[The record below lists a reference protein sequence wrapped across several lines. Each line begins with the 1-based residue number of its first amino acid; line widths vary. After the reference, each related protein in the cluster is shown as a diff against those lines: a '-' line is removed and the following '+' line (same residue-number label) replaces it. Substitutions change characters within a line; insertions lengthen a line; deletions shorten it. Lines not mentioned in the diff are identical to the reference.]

1 MAKIVYFGTNGSS
14 GHTAIGIDAN
24 LKNDEYNKWCECDN
38 DGWIN
43 KLYSEP
49 EKRTRYVRHYDL
61 IYTAYSIPSSLDDH
75 RLGSHTN
82 LFWEGYHSEQ
92 EMEEFI
98 KKNSFLKK
106 QFGM

>member
-43 KLYSEP
+43 
-49 EKRTRYVRHYDL
+49 
-61 IYTAYSIPSSLDDH
+61 
-75 RLGSHTN
+75 
-82 LFWEGYHSEQ
+82 
-92 EMEEFI
+92 
-98 KKNSFLKK
+98 
-106 QFGM
+106 